1 MNESIPEIEEETL
14 LNGLRAGEL
23 NAFQTIY
30 QHYWYPLFL
39 VAFRKLK
46 NKEVAEELVQDIFV
60 KLWER
65 RATVRIIH
73 LRYYLF
79 SAIRYAVIDHIRT
92 QVTQEQY
99 NTYYRAFLVQEDAT
113 TEETI
118 LGNELLAILED
129 GLETLPE
136 KSKEI
141 FRLNYLDNWSVA
153 RIATHLHLSEK
164 AVEYHLTKAV
174 KFLRMHCKEHFIILL
189 LYYIFYCE

>member
-1 MNESIPEIEEETL
+1 MNEGNPEIEEEPL
-14 LNGLRAGEL
+14 LNGLRAGDL
-23 NAFQTIY
+23 AAFETIY
-30 QHYWYPLFL
+30 QHYWYSLFL

-46 NKEVAEELVQDIFV
+46 SKEAAEEVVQDIFV

-65 RATVRIIH
+65 RATARITH

-79 SAIRYAVIDHIRT
+79 SAVRYAVIDHIRAQIT
-92 QVTQEQY
+92 REQY
-99 NTYYRAFLVQEDAT
+99 SDYYQAFLDQQDVT

-118 LGNELLAILED
+118 LGNELLAILEN
-129 GLETLPE
+129 GLETLPH

-153 RIATHLHLSEK
+153 KIADHLHLSEK

-174 KFLRMHCKEHFIILL
+174 KFLRVHCKEHFLVLI
-189 LYYIFYCE
+189 LYYMSK